1 MILVT
6 VGTEKFAFNRLMQW
20 VEQLIQQ
27 QFISEEEEIIVQY
40 GSCTLIPNGTM
51 SYSLLPVE
59 EFEQFLS
66 QARLIIAHCGEGTI
80 DTLAKINV
88 PFILVPRSNQFG
100 EHVDDHQVELAD
112 ALAEQGIAIA
122 RTQTDLAQFV
132 ASPQLANVT
141 NAPSDYYAY
150 ACQLIEQEF
159 VKKNTNSLINKL
171 INKVHNLA
179 QRILFKEPVL
189 SH

>member
-20 VEQLIQQ
+20 VEQLIEQ

-51 SYSLLPVE
+51 GYSLLPVE

-80 DTLAKINV
+80 DILAKINV
-88 PFILVPRSNQFG
+88 PFILVPRTHQFG

-122 RTQTDLAQFV
+122 RTQSDLADSSGIPLF
-132 ASPQLANVT
+132 
-141 NAPSDYYAY
+141 
-150 ACQLIEQEF
+150 
-159 VKKNTNSLINKL
+159 NSLNEEGMKD
-171 INKVHNLA
+171 
-179 QRILFKEPVL
+179 EPVL
-189 SH
+189 FGLSIYLTYTSSFFDRLYFFDRCC